1 MRGVFEQFQFI
12 PRMFN
17 TASVKVQDN
26 GVWSIIWSSIIWL
39 VSKIVHFTVDIVGVS
54 IMYAIVLFIVMV
66 LDFITGF
73 QASKKEWPD
82 ENPGKKFRGESKKGL
97 RWVIKYFV
105 YITGFF
111 IINVMVMEVGEID
124 MEHLDK
130 LLNVNVIG
138 IIVGI
143 FSITR
148 VFLMLYILRWE
159 LTSID
164 ENFERLGFDFKIF
177 GFFTGLIHSV
187 SDIFKNKTG
196 VDFNKKK
203 EDDK

>member
-1 MRGVFEQFQFI
+1 MREVFEQFQFI

-26 GVWSIIWSSIIWL
+26 GVWSIICSSIIWF
-39 VSKIVHFTVDIVGVS
+39 VSKIIHFTVDVVGVS

-73 QASKKEWPD
+73 QASKKEWPK
-82 ENPGKKFRGESKKGL
+82 ESEKKFKGESKKGL

-111 IINVMVMEVGEID
+111 IINVMVMEVTSLD
-124 MEHLDK
+124 MEHIDK
-130 LLNVNVIG
+130 LLKVNVAG

-148 VFLMLYILRWE
+148 IFLMLYILRWE

-164 ENFERLGFDFKIF
+164 ENFERLGFKFKIF
-177 GFFTGLIHSV
+177 GFFSSLIHSV

-196 VDFNKKK
+196 VDFDKRK
-203 EDDK
+203 EEDEE